1 MPAKGAGIPTSSQ
14 NPLCWRKRA
23 AHTSSFYPLGG
34 GSLLILGTSF
44 PAFCEAATLFA
55 CMESSFSFP
64 EFSHFLKKKS
74 KQKQNQYSLLVPVS
88 LWAYAGVCHG
98 LSVAVR
104 GRLCG
109 ICFLFPPLL
118 ASWEQT

>member
-14 NPLCWRKRA
+14 NPLCWRKGV
-23 AHTSSFYPLGG
+23 AHTSSLYPLG

-44 PAFCEAATLFA
+44 PAFCEAATPFA
-55 CMESSFSFP
+55 CMKPSFSFP

-88 LWAYAGVCHG
+88 LWAYAGLYHD

-104 GRLCG
+104 EHPCG
-109 ICFLFPPLL
+109 ISFLFPPLL